1 MVSTYC
7 IIHRACRVQVVAAVI
22 MFNRPV
28 QHFVLE
34 NVAVQIVFALLPFVG
49 ESRAH
54 IQQLH
59 QTCIHSPSAAV
70 DSVCVFLQ
78 S

>member
-1 MVSTYC
+1 M
-7 IIHRACRVQVVAAVI
+7 QVVAAVI

-49 ESRAH
+49 ESTPHMCR
-54 IQQLH
+54 LH
-59 QTCIHSPSAAV
+59 QACIVSLV
-70 DSVCVFLQ
+70 DSVCVFFQ